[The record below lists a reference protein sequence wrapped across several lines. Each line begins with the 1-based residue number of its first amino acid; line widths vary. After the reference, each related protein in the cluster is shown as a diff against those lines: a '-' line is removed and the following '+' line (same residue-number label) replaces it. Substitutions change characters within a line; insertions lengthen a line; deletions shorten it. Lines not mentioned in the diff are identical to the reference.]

1 MSSTTPDYPI
11 FTRGEFTYYLM
22 PAIKPSACYGCDRFT
37 QGLSCAQIPC
47 GVQDV
52 ILIHATHPIY
62 LERYYTKLVAA
73 KLES

>member
-1 MSSTTPDYPI
+1 
-11 FTRGEFTYYLM
+11 M
-22 PAIKPSACYGCDRFT
+22 PSIKPSACYGCDRFT

-62 LERYYTKLVAA
+62 LERYYTKLVEE
-73 KLES
+73 KLEQ